1 MSSRYDVGQVLY
13 VISKKERR
21 VYPVLVVEEIVRKTL
36 NGAETSYIVQLPDKK
51 STTFPLEA
59 VTDTPFSSAAEIRE
73 HLIRTASESIS
84 TMVQEAE
91 ALPRPLRLLRSWTL
105 PRRVR
110 QCSSTCPT
118 GQRRASE
125 SHSPVHLMLM

>member
-91 ALPRPLRLLRSWTL
+91 ALARVLAPKASAPPEVVDAPEEGETVFVDMPDGTKARLRVS
-105 PRRVR
+105 
-110 QCSSTCPT
+110 
-118 GQRRASE
+118 
-125 SHSPVHLMLM
+125 